1 MVKIRKPVLLKI
13 RANDCIF
20 LITSKILKILTE
32 DIESICGLGS
42 ELQIFTICSIKI
54 LNILEVIPTKKFETR
69 KMLNPVLETQKK
81 SAIKNILVYVA
92 DYKMIW
98 LLAIFIASNRIFT
111 EGICKLCDLI
121 ISDLIDEDYIKNHRQ
136 VRFRVLSLV
145 YLESS
150 LGLNLPLNN

>member
-1 MVKIRKPVLLKI
+1 
-13 RANDCIF
+13 
-20 LITSKILKILTE
+20 
-32 DIESICGLGS
+32 
-42 ELQIFTICSIKI
+42 
-54 LNILEVIPTKKFETR
+54 
-69 KMLNPVLETQKK
+69 MLNPVLETQKK